1 LDGLGGSGGIQN
13 TIRIHTNRFW
23 TDLTL
28 QNIRN
33 YKFLRFSEL
42 LGTRIDPICFPVC
55 PPSPQS
61 TFSLLASILSNKIAN
76 YKTKKI
82 SSRRYAPTFFPGN
95 LLWSKYVSSTTSS
108 NLNIVQ
114 QHFRSYYYLHLNIS
128 RQQHVYKLLNQSL
141 IKKRNICNFLNQSLN
156 KMIHRCKCVNQ
167 SLSKTTNRC
176 KLLNQS
182 LCGGRKRQGRI
193 FGLPGGRPN

>member
-1 LDGLGGSGGIQN
+1 MDGLGGSGGIQN

-76 YKTKKI
+76 YKTTKI

-141 IKKRNICNFLNQSLN
+141 IKKEIYVIS
-156 KMIHRCKCVNQ
+156 
-167 SLSKTTNRC
+167 
-176 KLLNQS
+176 
-182 LCGGRKRQGRI
+182 
-193 FGLPGGRPN
+193 